1 MKVNNLRKIIR
12 ESIKELMNEQ
22 TGVYH
27 RWQGKYQQ
35 MSNGCYS
42 SGTANIIDGT
52 GQAPGSTGY
61 NDPQSNQAF
70 YVMVGSPQLGQ
81 FINTTIT
88 GPMAHPDDVHSCWEY
103 LGTSLNPSST
113 VSVHGQGN
121 AALGIIEIFGIHN
134 NCLDCFPINPP
145 PPPPPPPP
153 TPLVAGCNVLT
164 SSNYDMYADG
174 CEVNG
179 IIDPNDVTCCVQT
192 QPGGGVTPTDIEP
205 TMVTPDRTKNDPNVT
220 QDNPQVRRMRE
231 LANIRK

>member
-1 MKVNNLRKIIR
+1 MKKLQLRKLIR
-12 ESIKELMNEQ
+12 ESIKGLMSEQ

-70 YVMVGSPQLGQ
+70 YVMVGSPQVGQ

-88 GPMAHPDDVHSCWEY
+88 GPMAHPDDGHSCWEY

-113 VSVHGQGN
+113 VDVHGQGN
-121 AALGIIEIFGIHN
+121 AALGIIEIFGMHN

-145 PPPPPPPP
+145 PPPTTTTN
-153 TPLVAGCNVLT
+153 TP
-164 SSNYDMYADG
+164 
-174 CEVNG
+174 
-179 IIDPNDVTCCVQT
+179 CCW
-192 QPGGGVTPTDIEP
+192 
-205 TMVTPDRTKNDPNVT
+205 M
-220 QDNPQVRRMRE
+220 
-231 LANIRK
+231 